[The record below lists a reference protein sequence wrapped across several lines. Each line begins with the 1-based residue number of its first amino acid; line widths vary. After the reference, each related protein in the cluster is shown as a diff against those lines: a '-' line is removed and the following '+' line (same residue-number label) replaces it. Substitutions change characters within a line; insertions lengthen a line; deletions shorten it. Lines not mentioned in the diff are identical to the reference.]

1 MLFRLMKISIKYIS
15 IVLLAGSLF
24 SCDVL
29 DQEPQQSITPGVAF
43 TNEAGANAAVN
54 GMYSRMQEQGYYGSD
69 FQYGADSYTDISIQ
83 NGFFVEFIETDAKN
97 IPTSND
103 LIEDF
108 WLDAYQAIN
117 TANEIISNVPNMT
130 DENFTQEERDD
141 VVGQARFVRGL
152 TYLNLLTLFGEH
164 DDTGSAFGLPL
175 VTQSTG
181 GDFANVEN
189 IPRSSVQATYDQI
202 IADLVEAERLL
213 PDSDRD
219 YNAQKAAAQ
228 AILAKTY
235 LFLGDYANAL
245 AKATEV
251 INNPSFGLNPSYTDI
266 FFSDA
271 TEESILELEFNSLD
285 GSSLALFT
293 IRRNEVL
300 PDPAL
305 VASFDAADVRRSL
318 IAPVD
323 GFVGERFIKAEDFAN
338 DANPA
343 YIIRMAEIY
352 LISAEAKFFQGD
364 EDGAL
369 ADLNAV
375 HTRAGLAAYAD
386 ATDFVNKL
394 ADEYKWEFFAE
405 GQRLGAITRLGLFEA
420 IMGVENFRRIY
431 PIPFREFNIA
441 GNQMT
446 QNPGY

>member
-1 MLFRLMKISIKYIS
+1 MGNLLSCN
-15 IVLLAGSLF
+15 VLE
-24 SCDVL
+24 
-29 DQEPQQSITPGVAF
+29 QEPQQSITPGLAF
-43 TNEAGANAAVN
+43 TNESGARAALN
-54 GMYSRMQEQGYYGSD
+54 GMYSRMQQDGYYGSD
-69 FQYGADSYTDISIQ
+69 VLYAPDSYTDISIYS
-83 NGFFVEFIETDAKN
+83 GFIIAFLETDNKQV
-97 IPTSND
+97 PTSNA
-103 LIEDF
+103 LVEDI
-108 WLDAYQAIN
+108 WLDVYDVIN
-117 TANEIISNVPNMT
+117 VANEIIANVPNMN

-141 VVGQARFVRGL
+141 VLGQARFVRGL
-152 TYLNLLTLFGEH
+152 SYLNLLTLFGEH
-164 DDTGSAFGLPL
+164 DDTSSAFGLPL

-189 IPRSSVQATYDQI
+189 ISRSSVQATYDQI

-266 FFSDA
+266 FFSES

-285 GSSLALFT
+285 GSNLALYT
-293 IRRNEVL
+293 IRRDEMR

-305 VASFDAADVRRSL
+305 VASFDPADVRRSL

-323 GFVGERFIKAEDFAN
+323 GFVGERFIKAEDFAT

-343 YIIRMAEIY
+343 YIIRMAEVY

-364 EDGAL
+364 ETGAL

-375 HTRAGLAAYAD
+375 HTRAGLTAYAD
-386 ATDFVNKL
+386 ASDFVNKL

-405 GQRLGAITRLGLFEA
+405 GQRLGAITRLGLFEE
-420 IMGVENFRRIY
+420 IMGIESFRRIF
-431 PIPFREFNIA
+431 PLPLREFNIA
-441 GNQMT
+441 GNQLT